1 MRHLDLFSGIGG
13 FSLAASWIWGSQHEL
28 VSFCER
34 DEFCQRVLKKHWPD
48 VPCISDIHDVTREII
63 WENYVLNANRLKLQ
77 KIDHT
82 ASHATQNEC
91 LHGEYKT
98 GRNIDKHQGNGVVVK
113 NKRLSRIMAE
123 SAPVAEKQPLNS
135 SPLTIR
141 KTMEMQSEENI
152 NPKHGNWHLKED
164 CQKTTKSCVTTAIT
178 QERTTEYAHI
188 KGGMI
193 IDLLTAGVPCQ
204 PASVAGKRRGQKD
217 DRWLWPQAIRIVRE
231 VYPRWVLFENVHGMC
246 SLDNGLA
253 LDQVLADLES
263 EGYEVQT
270 FLVPACAVNA
280 PHRRNRIW
288 LIANTQSAK
297 RELSRNTWERR
308 AGFANGS
315 CDDERSFS
323 DAESEQTGRLF
334 KRGVPANISASRDW
348 TGQTAAWSTES
359 TFCGVADGVP
369 RRMERLRALGNA
381 IVPQVAAVFFDAMKH
396 VDLLYNLN

>member
-48 VPCISDIHDVTREII
+48 VPCISDIHDVRGE
-63 WENYVLNANRLKLQ
+63 
-77 KIDHT
+77 KIGT
-82 ASHATQNEC
+82 
-91 LHGEYKT
+91 
-98 GRNIDKHQGNGVVVK
+98 V
-113 NKRLSRIMAE
+113 
-123 SAPVAEKQPLNS
+123 
-135 SPLTIR
+135 
-141 KTMEMQSEENI
+141 
-152 NPKHGNWHLKED
+152 
-164 CQKTTKSCVTTAIT
+164 
-178 QERTTEYAHI
+178 
-188 KGGMI
+188 
-193 IDLLTAGVPCQ
+193 DLLTGGFPCQ
-204 PASVAGKRRGQKD
+204 PFSIAGKRRGSED
-217 DRWLWPQAIRIVRE
+217 DRYLWPEMLRVIHE
-231 VYPRWVLFENVHGMC
+231 VQPRWVLGENVHGIV
-246 SLDNGLA
+246 NLA